1 MIAFHVTFF
10 YLLLDTIF
18 TFITL

>member
-10 YLLLDTIF
+10 YLLLDLH